1 MAEDARSRVFRAF
14 VLASFAGAV
23 LAAPVL
29 ADSHDQQAQSE
40 QSAQQEQLDPSD
52 QQDQQDPTDPSDKD
66 AQPAAADL
74 AVPRHEA
81 VYHAT
86 ARGIPIRAR
95 LSLEAQ
101 GDGLYVYRF
110 RAEPRG
116 LFGFINRGISE
127 TSLVMVGQDGA
138 ILPLSYRKR
147 DEFGG
152 RNTDMRFDLA
162 DGEVHVEYRDRS
174 SVSEWEPGI
183 YDLMSLRLVLAND
196 LARGALRETYRYID
210 DRSRIEAVEVTVEG
224 RETLSTPIGDLETVR
239 LAYSSDR
246 KDRRFTLW
254 IAPEMDAALV
264 RFEQHEDG
272 KLRGSLEIVE
282 YQRL

>member
-1 MAEDARSRVFRAF
+1 VDQLEQVHQAEQ
-14 VLASFAGAV
+14 
-23 LAAPVL
+23 PEQ
-29 ADSHDQQAQSE
+29 HDE
-40 QSAQQEQLDPSD
+40 V
-52 QQDQQDPTDPSDKD
+52 TT
-66 AQPAAADL
+66 QPAADEL

-101 GDGLYVYRF
+101 GDGLYIYRF

-116 LFGFINRGISE
+116 LLGFIDRGISE
-127 TSLVMVGQDGA
+127 TSLVMVADDGT

-152 RNTDMRFDLA
+152 RHTDMRFDL
-162 DGEVHVEYRDRS
+162 GEGRVHVQYRDRS
-174 SVSEWEPGI
+174 SVSDWEPGI

-196 LARGALRETYRYID
+196 LARGKLCDTYRYID
-210 DRSRIEAVEVTVEG
+210 DRSRIEAVDVNVGG
-224 RETLSTPIGDLETVR
+224 RETLSTPLGELDTVR
-239 LAYSSDR
+239 LTYRSER

-264 RFEQHEDG
+264 RFEQHEEG

-282 YQRL
+282 YERL

>member
-1 MAEDARSRVFRAF
+1 MAER
-14 VLASFAGAV
+14 AGADRAGRTRLHAV
-23 LAAPVL
+23 AATVAAGIFAAAALAAVALPL
-29 ADSHDQQAQSE
+29 PAQAG
-40 QSAQQEQLDPSD
+40 
-52 QQDQQDPTDPSDKD
+52 QDTTGSVGEGG
-66 AQPAAADL
+66 L

-81 VYHAT
+81 VYHAS

-95 LSLEAQ
+95 LRLEAQ
-101 GDGLYVYRF
+101 GDGLYVYSF

-116 LFGFINRGISE
+116 LFGFIKRGISE
-127 TSLVMVGQDGA
+127 TSLVMVGEDGA
-138 ILPLSYRKR
+138 IVPLSYRKH

-152 RNTDMRFDLA
+152 RDTDMRFDV
-162 DGEVHVEYRDRS
+162 GEGRVHVEYRGEM
-174 SVSEWEPGI
+174 SVSDWEPGI
-183 YDLMSLRLVLAND
+183 YDLMSLRLVLAQD
-196 LARGALRETYRYID
+196 LARDALRETYSYID
-210 DRSRIEAVEVTVEG
+210 DRSRIETVEVTVAG
-224 RETLSTPIGDLETVR
+224 RETLSTPLGELETVR
-239 LAYSSDR
+239 LAYRSER